1 MNLLAILL
9 LGHLIADFPLQTN
22 WVYRLKNHHWAGV
35 LLHAVIHCVVTAVL
49 LQDTLAHWPMLIAL
63 GSIHFATDWLKL
75 RVEFPFQS
83 LGFILDQITHVLALL
98 LLATWQSEMIGALTP
113 TLIHTAVGYALVP
126 ALLMFSSVM
135 AADLEKATSDPSSRA
150 KNKAARFILLSQV
163 AGLPLVV
170 GTMIVRLSVP

>member
-1 MNLLAILL
+1 M
-9 LGHLIADFPLQTN
+9 
-22 WVYRLKNHHWAGV
+22 

-49 LQDTLAHWPMLIAL
+49 LQDPLAHWPMLIAL

-83 LGFILDQITHVLALL
+83 LSFILDQIVHVLALL
-98 LLATWQSEMIGALTP
+98 LLATWQYETIGALTP
-113 TLIHTAVGYALVP
+113 ALIHTAVGYALVP
-126 ALLMFSSVM
+126 ALLMLSSVM
-135 AADLEKATSDPSSRA
+135 AADLEEATCDQSSRA

-170 GTMIVRLSVP
+170 GTMIVRLGIP